1 MPLSDFDKLD
11 EDEWTEDDFKD
22 ISNNNLI
29 DMSLPSAGTDI
40 EVDEEVEENNTFFP
54 VKEFPEETEKIL
66 SDDSLGRTPSKYE
79 MPTENA
85 LKRAIGTFEDIAA
98 VHIELQAA
106 TDVITKEIKLLISS
120 IKVFLQREKSDQ
132 VITLKDYENIYK
144 KIESTIKTTDQYF
157 DSKEEIPKEIN
168 NLKKELE
175 KNFQIFIEEISKE
188 KEEYVKNIN
197 ISTERIEKS
206 ISTLTKDIN
215 LKPIIEKVNFE
226 IGQVIHE
233 SSINKVQESLDKF
246 NDVFIQLEVFSQA
259 LIGDNS
265 KKGILQ
271 EFEVFLKS
279 FDSKYTNIKKNFNY
293 FIYLFIFIIGFLLST
308 ICTYLFIN
316 SSFEEEKNTYIIK
329 QTEYIHQFYKDKISN
344 LESSNKAYSDFSRK
358 YGLNKSNFGFDF
370 FEDTNEPYFY
380 YSKNAKSFLKDG
392 KIYVNLKGTTNE

>member
-1 MPLSDFDKLD
+1 MSLLSDFDKLD
-11 EDEWTEDDFKD
+11 EDEWTEDDFK
-22 ISNNNLI
+22 NLKNNLI
-29 DMSLPSAGTDI
+29 EVGLPSPLDI
-40 EVDEEVEENNTFFP
+40 EVDEDIETNTFFP
-54 VKEFPEETEKIL
+54 EKEFPEETEKIL
-66 SDDSLGRTPSKYE
+66 SDDLLGKTPNKYE

-85 LKRAIGTFEDIAA
+85 IKRAIGTFEEIAA

-106 TDVITKEIKLLISS
+106 TDVITKEINQLISS
-120 IKVFLQREKSDQ
+120 IKVFLQKEKNDQ
-132 VITLKDYENIYK
+132 VIALRDYENIYK
-144 KIESTIKTTDQYF
+144 KIESTIKATDQYF
-157 DSKEEIPKEIN
+157 DNKEEIPKEIN

-175 KNFQIFIEEISKE
+175 KSFQIFIDEIYKE
-188 KEEYVKNIN
+188 KEEYIQNIVS
-197 ISTERIEKS
+197 STERIETS

-215 LKPIIEKVNFE
+215 LKPIIEKVNQE

-233 SSINKVQESLDKF
+233 SSINKVQESLNKF

-271 EFEVFLKS
+271 EFEGFLKS
-279 FDSKYTNIKKNFNY
+279 FDSKYTNFKKRFNY
-293 FIYLFIFIIGFLLST
+293 LACFLTFIIGFLLSG
-308 ICTYLFIN
+308 ICTYLFVN

-392 KIYVNLKGTTNE
+392 KIYVNLKGTNNE